1 MRCGLAAGRADGI
14 RSDPHRGVSQPYI
27 DLMVVPGIMAS
38 SGETISGGASA
49 RCPPIVA
56 KQEMANVRAKG
67 NFAVLNVGSP
77 MAEFL
82 RLSTIQV
89 RDGIVGSGSV
99 SAAQFDTAI
108 TLLRDPGFWA
118 FGPAGV
124 AVRGKTAL
132 IAAAKL

>member
-1 MRCGLAAGRADGI
+1 
-14 RSDPHRGVSQPYI
+14 
-27 DLMVVPGIMAS
+27 
-38 SGETISGGASA
+38 
-49 RCPPIVA
+49 
-56 KQEMANVRAKG
+56 MANVRAKG